1 MKLQSLGIVFAIIIL
16 PMVIILTY
24 YVQMQVDTIAL
35 QTSYD
40 SKLLKAT
47 HDAMS
52 AFEINTANEDLSAVS
67 DSLRTIIEA
76 SNNIFFNTLATNF
89 GISNASKSNIEPYIP
104 AILYTLY
111 DGYYIYSPT
120 EQPVIKKYGYEYKLK
135 NGVNTEIA
143 MDSSLIGDE
152 ISSKVGQP
160 IYTDSGELQY
170 LTKTGT
176 EEEGN
181 QFTTDLSSNEVL
193 YVQQNMLKSYMPYS
207 ARYVREGI
215 DITVNYTLD
224 NYINIVGTVNG
235 VYYTKTGYL
244 IKEDVLTSVIEN
256 GTTDITDSILN
267 FNENTAEE
275 YVLSNNHNLE
285 ITLKDNGI
293 ITTIS
298 MSRDENN
305 KTIAQKKEDLTKL
318 YEDYQ
323 SQYIA
328 YRTAYNTANSD
339 GLSVEQQNEANANL
353 ERTKNAVN
361 STINRIRN
369 MEYEIQNA
377 EAIAYYIR
385 STIFSKWV
393 YKYLKD
399 IEEQNIKAEVT
410 LMNEDTLSTT
420 TQKSIQSNGNNNL
433 YKNVF
438 DKFKDKEGKV
448 FASGQDIDGDSVF
461 ASHKAQVIRN
471 SIQYNLNV
479 AFSSYSAMSSG
490 RFTFEMPIMTDDE
503 WEKITSRVSIVAY
516 MQGMSCGSK
525 NYSNYALVTSTNNEL
540 TVIPE
545 EIYYVEKDKF
555 NDEESECHRIDC
567 TEFDSNDTT
576 SEYIAFTSKEVKY
589 DKIYNKQTKKYEY
602 DHKNLSCYNCIINRN
617 YIRDNND
624 EESYVEGIDFAN
636 LLANHPNKM
645 RAYYKAIG
653 ALRQGLYK
661 TNALTMSEGYCNN
674 KTDTIPKTFET
685 GFSVI
690 PLSVDNL
697 KRPLGEVKGIKI
709 ILNNLRSD
717 DRRETTVNFDVLING
732 QSIGQKTLA
741 TSDYS
746 RNQTIELDVN
756 PTLFMGNSAT
766 NITVSLRRTLTTS
779 KVSFNQAYI
788 SIIYK

>member
-1 MKLQSLGIVFAIIIL
+1 M
-16 PMVIILTY
+16 
-24 YVQMQVDTIAL
+24 
-35 QTSYD
+35 
-40 SKLLKAT
+40 
-47 HDAMS
+47 
-52 AFEINTANEDLSAVS
+52 
-67 DSLRTIIEA
+67 
-76 SNNIFFNTLATNF
+76 
-89 GISNASKSNIEPYIP
+89 
-104 AILYTLY
+104 
-111 DGYYIYSPT
+111 
-120 EQPVIKKYGYEYKLK
+120 
-135 NGVNTEIA
+135 
-143 MDSSLIGDE
+143 
-152 ISSKVGQP
+152 
-160 IYTDSGELQY
+160 
-170 LTKTGT
+170 
-176 EEEGN
+176 
-181 QFTTDLSSNEVL
+181 
-193 YVQQNMLKSYMPYS
+193 
-207 ARYVREGI
+207 
-215 DITVNYTLD
+215 
-224 NYINIVGTVNG
+224 
-235 VYYTKTGYL
+235 
-244 IKEDVLTSVIEN
+244 
-256 GTTDITDSILN
+256 
-267 FNENTAEE
+267 
-275 YVLSNNHNLE
+275 
-285 ITLKDNGI
+285 
-293 ITTIS
+293 
-298 MSRDENN
+298 
-305 KTIAQKKEDLTKL
+305 
-318 YEDYQ
+318 
-323 SQYIA
+323 
-328 YRTAYNTANSD
+328 
-339 GLSVEQQNEANANL
+339 
-353 ERTKNAVN
+353 
-361 STINRIRN
+361 
-369 MEYEIQNA
+369 
-377 EAIAYYIR
+377 
-385 STIFSKWV
+385 
-393 YKYLKD
+393 
-399 IEEQNIKAEVT
+399 
-410 LMNEDTLSTT
+410 
-420 TQKSIQSNGNNNL
+420 
-433 YKNVF
+433 
-438 DKFKDKEGKV
+438 

-567 TEFDSNDTT
+567 TEFDPNDTT

-636 LLANHPNKM
+636 LLENHPNKM

-674 KTDTIPKTFET
+674 KTDTITKTFET

-690 PLSVDNL
+690 TLSVDNL

-741 TSDYS
+741 TSNYS